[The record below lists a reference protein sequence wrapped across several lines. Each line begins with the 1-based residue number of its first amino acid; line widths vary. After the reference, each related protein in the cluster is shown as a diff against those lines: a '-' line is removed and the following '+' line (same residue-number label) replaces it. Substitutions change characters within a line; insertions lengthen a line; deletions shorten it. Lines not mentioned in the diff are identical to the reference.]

1 MIIILRFDSILEYH
15 VLMRTLINALN
26 PGDIVALIFVQ
37 FFTII
42 EYHVLVRALMSCR
55 YLRSCDERWF
65 DTVGWD
71 VTFTISCLRPR
82 LVRSAKPGT
91 VQTGCIS

>member
-1 MIIILRFDSILEYH
+1 MMCINITRCQFYVTLTGSCFATTGGELIIILRFDSILEYH

-26 PGDIVALIFVQ
+26 PGDIVALIFFQ

-65 DTVGWD
+65 DTVG
-71 VTFTISCLRPR
+71 
-82 LVRSAKPGT
+82 
-91 VQTGCIS
+91 